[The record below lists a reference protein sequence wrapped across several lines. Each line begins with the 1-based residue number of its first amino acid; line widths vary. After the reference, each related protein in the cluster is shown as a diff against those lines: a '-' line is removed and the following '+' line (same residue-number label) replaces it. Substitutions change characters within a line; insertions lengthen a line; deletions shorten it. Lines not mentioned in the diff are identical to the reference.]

1 MFDLCNH
8 YTVAYNLN
16 FKKPLKIS
24 GQDGCD
30 VIKGKIRLCVKN
42 IAPNERKITAGEAT
56 KLLFFN
62 GDETWWLD
70 TTWKPESSIPGGNEL
85 HRRLGYHQDE
95 TFVRYYH
102 HKGLGMMVKTVGE
115 PDKLNIEG
123 NEVLELKTYRYPCN
137 RARQIVAGQ
146 FQAMFYCWL
155 TGFEYYQVHLYNAV
169 TGKMEEKIK
178 GNLDL
183 RDFRKKLDWAI
194 DLQNLEFAKTNCLSL
209 SAKPIEQYA

>member
-1 MFDLCNH
+1 MW
-8 YTVAYNLN
+8 AAIG
-16 FKKPLKIS
+16 KS
-24 GQDGCD
+24 GKSTGGIIRD
-30 VIKGKIRLCVKN
+30 KIRKYAVA

-70 TTWKPESSIPGGNEL
+70 TTWRPESSIPGGNEL

-102 HKGLGMMVKTVGE
+102 HKGLEMMVKTVGE

-194 DLQNLEFAKTNCLSL
+194 DLQNLEFARANNQALFGN
-209 SAKPIEQYA
+209 PIKQFA